1 MTEARPAG
9 AVLVLTNPSNKHAL
23 WLSSQ
28 SECVLLLSLLAE
40 LCMADQ
46 NLDLLKFCL
55 LVCRQNRGVTGDPRG
70 KRVRKS
76 SSTAH
81 VVLARLRKIVL
92 LQKDCVPSELKITC
106 LYLLV
111 EVFIK
116 AMNVLVVSLEVS
128 SVLS

>member
-1 MTEARPAG
+1 
-9 AVLVLTNPSNKHAL
+9 
-23 WLSSQ
+23 
-28 SECVLLLSLLAE
+28 
-40 LCMADQ
+40 MADQ

-55 LVCRQNRGVTGDPRG
+55 LVCRQNRGVTGGDPRV

-111 EVFIK
+111 KVFIK

>member
-1 MTEARPAG
+1 
-9 AVLVLTNPSNKHAL
+9 
-23 WLSSQ
+23 
-28 SECVLLLSLLAE
+28 
-40 LCMADQ
+40 MADQ

-81 VVLARLRKIVL
+81 VVLARLSRC
-92 LQKDCVPSELKITC
+92 LQKDCVPSELNITC
-106 LYLLV
+106 LYFLV

-116 AMNVLVVSLEVS
+116 AMNVLVVSLKVS
-128 SVLS
+128 SVL

>member
-1 MTEARPAG
+1 MYGRPKSRFIEILFVG
-9 AVLVLTNPSNKHAL
+9 
-23 WLSSQ
+23 LS
-28 SECVLLLSLLAE
+28 V
-40 LCMADQ
+40 
-46 NLDLLKFCL
+46 KP
-55 LVCRQNRGVTGDPRG
+55 GGHGGDPRV

-111 EVFIK
+111 KVFIK